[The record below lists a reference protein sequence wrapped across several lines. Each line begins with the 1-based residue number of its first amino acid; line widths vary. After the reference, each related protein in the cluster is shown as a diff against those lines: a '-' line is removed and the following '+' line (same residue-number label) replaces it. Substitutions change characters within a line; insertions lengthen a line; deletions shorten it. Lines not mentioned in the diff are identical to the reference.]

1 MSRNGGENVK
11 TKQQTLQQQL
21 SIKQM
26 TIAGLLGA
34 TSIILGATPL
44 GFIPVPTVAGH
55 ATIMHIPAIIGGI
68 LEGPT
73 VGALTGLIFGL
84 YSFFRASNPFFMD
97 PIIALIP
104 RLLIGVISYFVYKI
118 TKSDILAAALGTAT
132 NTIGVMGLAVLR
144 GYLTRSAAWT
154 VVITHGIPEILVAVA
169 ICVTITK
176 TLRKVRR

>member
-1 MSRNGGENVK
+1 MK
-11 TKQQTLQQQL
+11 TEQGVLKQL

-34 TSIILGATPL
+34 TSIVLGVTPL
-44 GFIPVPTVAGH
+44 GFIPVPTAAGH
-55 ATIMHIPAIIGGI
+55 ATIMHVPAIIGGM

-84 YSFFRASNPFFMD
+84 HSFLRASNPLFLD
-97 PIIALIP
+97 PIIALLP
-104 RLLIGVISYFVYKI
+104 RLLIGVISHFVYKF

-132 NTIGVMGLAVLR
+132 NTVGVMGLAVLR
-144 GYLTRSAAWT
+144 GYLTGPAAWT
-154 VVITHGIPEILVAVA
+154 VVITHGIPEVLIAVA
-169 ICVTITK
+169 ICVTITR